1 MKNES
6 TLKNSKPVFSGH
18 ETFPLRY
25 GWLKKV
31 YDAATAV
38 EEKKGNISKDLFN
51 NIEAISILGVGKNM
65 VSSMRYWAL
74 YTGILAVNEDKNLY
88 VTDYAKKIFA
98 DIGFDPWLENYAL
111 TTRIPT
117 PILSATS
124 FIVSLRRKRA
134 VLKFSPKPFIV
145 FSTALGVEF
154 CRTFLLTIFT
164 PCLKFT

>member
-98 DIGFDPWLENYAL
+98 DIGFDPWLENYAPSNRTHTKTL
-111 TTRIPT
+111 LGLNFRLGYK
-117 PILSATS
+117 LSFAMQKYVVYIAHI
-124 FIVSLRRKRA
+124 FRYL
-134 VLKFSPKPFIV
+134 
-145 FSTALGVEF
+145 
-154 CRTFLLTIFT
+154 FL
-164 PCLKFT
+164 